1 MSCITGLSYA
11 MTADIYVPTA
21 TQDENS
27 GVIKKT
33 WEKSGTIKCLART
46 IIRDTTSKN
55 SASLSQAEI
64 YIKSINTIKLRT
76 KNPIDTSSRIA
87 NISNSSGAIWSE
99 TSGGVDGSTIF
110 EPQGSTPLL
119 DHNGQVIEYETILER
134 LEIQR
139 LDI

>member
-1 MSCITGLSYA
+1 
-11 MTADIYVPTA
+11 MTADVYIPTA

-33 WEKSGTIKCLART
+33 WEKSDTVNCIART

-55 SASLSQAEI
+55 SSALSQAEI
-64 YIKSINTIKLRT
+64 YIKSTNTIKLRT
-76 KNPIDTSSRIA
+76 RHPINTASRIA
-87 NISNSSGAIWSE
+87 NISNSSGAIWTES
-99 TSGGVDGSTIF
+99 SGGVEGSTIF

-139 LDI
+139 LEV